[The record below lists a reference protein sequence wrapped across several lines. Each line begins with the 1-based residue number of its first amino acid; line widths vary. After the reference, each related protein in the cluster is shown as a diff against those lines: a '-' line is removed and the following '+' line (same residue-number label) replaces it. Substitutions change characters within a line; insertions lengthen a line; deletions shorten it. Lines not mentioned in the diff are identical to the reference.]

1 MVTKQE
7 VRPTRTRKSQKSNGA
22 GGNGKTPPAP
32 STTQST
38 GYPQNSHGSSAYT
51 VIADADADRAGWL
64 EARRTVITA
73 GEVPVILG
81 MYGTSRR
88 IRYWYDKAQLTE
100 RDNLDDFEGAQMGHR
115 LEPLN
120 AEIFAEKTGRRLVR
134 QQKLL
139 RSVRYPWLGATL
151 DYTQYVGDDVGAPLE
166 LKSSGQKHNWP
177 DSEADIMW
185 PDVEFVG
192 EPSLRYQAQLQA
204 QLLVYGVDWGSL
216 SVLLGTPY
224 MHHRWRDFLL
234 HPRFSQMILDQT
246 GAFFASLERGIPPEP
261 DDSDLV
267 RATLKE
273 RALRAQAGLSCRLP
287 AAAAGWDER
296 LVAAR
301 AAKIESEKEINHLES
316 LILTAMGDA
325 ERGIL
330 PNGDEYVVNRSAR
343 KGYTVAPTTVVTLRR
358 VRS

>member
-1 MVTKQE
+1 
-7 VRPTRTRKSQKSNGA
+7 
-22 GGNGKTPPAP
+22 
-32 STTQST
+32 
-38 GYPQNSHGSSAYT
+38 
-51 VIADADADRAGWL
+51 
-64 EARRTVITA
+64 
-73 GEVPVILG
+73 
-81 MYGTSRR
+81 
-88 IRYWYDKAQLTE
+88 
-100 RDNLDDFEGAQMGHR
+100 
-115 LEPLN
+115 
-120 AEIFAEKTGRRLVR
+120 
-134 QQKLL
+134 
-139 RSVRYPWLGATL
+139 
-151 DYTQYVGDDVGAPLE
+151 
-166 LKSSGQKHNWP
+166 
-177 DSEADIMW
+177 
-185 PDVEFVG
+185 
-192 EPSLRYQAQLQA
+192 
-204 QLLVYGVDWGSL
+204 
-216 SVLLGTPY
+216 